1 MRNLLWLVGSMLI
14 LSSGLQTQTNPPK
27 IVDRIVAQVNDDI
40 ITLSDVNREIA
51 GEREQLAA
59 RFAGDQLEQELK
71 KVQKNVLEYLIQQKL
86 FLQKANEL
94 GIGSGTEL
102 DVSVSS
108 FVEQKR
114 KELNIKDMDE
124 FERLL
129 EQQGMSMSSYRED
142 IKKQVIVQDLLG
154 YFVDSR
160 ITLLSEEVER
170 YYKEHQK
177 DFSSPEEVTLSEIL
191 IPGASTDGN
200 AESLANGY
208 RDRLLKGE
216 SFAALASQ
224 YSKGPTASKG
234 GSIGTFSLS
243 KLNPQIALAVT
254 SVKVGDISAVV
265 KIPEGY
271 AIYHVDERKASVV
284 RPFEEVKNDIRQ
296 ILYQQKR
303 QPEYDRFVA
312 QLKED
317 AYIQIF
323 SELGIGK

>member
-1 MRNLLWLVGSMLI
+1 
-14 LSSGLQTQTNPPK
+14 
-27 IVDRIVAQVNDDI
+27 
-40 ITLSDVNREIA
+40 
-51 GEREQLAA
+51 LAA
-59 RFAGDQLEQELK
+59 RFTGDQLEQEIK
-71 KVQKNVLEYLIQQKL
+71 KVQKNALEYLIQQKL

-94 GIGSGTEL
+94 GMGSGL
-102 DVSVSS
+102 DIEVSL

-114 KELNIKDMDE
+114 KEVGAKDMDE
-124 FERLL
+124 FERML
-129 EQQGMSMSSYRED
+129 EQSGLSLSSYRED
-142 IKKQVIVQDLLG
+142 IKKQMIIQQLLG

-191 IPGASTDGN
+191 IPSAGTDRE
-200 AESLANGY
+200 AESLANLY

-234 GSIGTFSLS
+234 GSIGTFPVS
-243 KLNPQIALAVT
+243 KLNSQIARAIT
-254 SVKVGDISAVV
+254 SVKEGDISAVV

-271 AIYHVDERKASVV
+271 AVYRVDARKVSVV
-284 RPFEEVKNDIRQ
+284 RPFDEVKNDIKQ
-296 ILYQQKR
+296 ILYERKR
-303 QPEYDRFVA
+303 QPQYDRFVA

-323 SELGIGK
+323 SELVIGK

>member
-1 MRNLLWLVGSMLI
+1 MLVFSLA
-14 LSSGLQTQTNPPK
+14 LQAQTRPAK

-40 ITLSDVNREIA
+40 ITLSDINREIA
-51 GEREQLAA
+51 NEREQLAA
-59 RFAGDQLEQELK
+59 RFTGDQLEQELK
-71 KVQKNVLEYLIQQKL
+71 KVQKNALEYLIQQKL

-94 GIGSGTEL
+94 GMGSGTDIE
-102 DVSVSS
+102 VSS
-108 FVEQKR
+108 FIEQKR
-114 KELNIKDMDE
+114 KEVGAKDMDE
-124 FERLL
+124 FERML
-129 EQQGMSMSSYRED
+129 EQSGMSMSGYRED
-142 IKKQVIVQDLLG
+142 IKKQLIIQQLLG

-177 DFSSPEEVTLSEIL
+177 NFSSPEEVTLSEIL

-200 AESLANGY
+200 AESLGNEY

-224 YSKGPTASKG
+224 YSKGPTANKG
-234 GSIGTFSLS
+234 GSIGTFPVS
-243 KLNPQIALAVT
+243 KLNPQIARAVA
-254 SVKVGDISAVV
+254 SVKEGDISSVV

-271 AIYHVDERKASVV
+271 AIYRVDERKVSVV
-284 RPFEEVKNDIRQ
+284 RPFDEVKNDIKQ
-296 ILYQQKR
+296 ILYEQKR